1 LRSEDEEAPSGY
13 VDVVAHDRDI
23 AGVLRELAH
32 ASGELRLHG
41 IRYIE
46 DV

>member
-1 LRSEDEEAPSGY
+1 LRSEDEEPPSGY
-13 VDVVAHDRDI
+13 IDVIAHNRDI
-23 AGVLRELAH
+23 AGVFRELAQ

-46 DV
+46 DA